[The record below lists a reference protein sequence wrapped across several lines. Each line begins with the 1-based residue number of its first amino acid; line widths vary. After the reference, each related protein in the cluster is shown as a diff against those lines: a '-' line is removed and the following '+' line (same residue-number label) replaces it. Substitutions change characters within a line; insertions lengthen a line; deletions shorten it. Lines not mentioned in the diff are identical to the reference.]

1 MGPIIGITAC
11 QEEQKIY
18 KTNNTYV
25 QAVVRAGG
33 IPVLLPVA
41 IPTADCEKAADL
53 LDGLLIPGGVD
64 MAPQYFGEQPP
75 KEVTCIDRELD
86 EFELELIR
94 KTAEKK
100 KPMLA
105 ICRGCQVVN
114 VAFGGTL
121 YQDIPTQCPEAHGH
135 YQDTAS
141 RSEGYHTVAVL
152 PGTLLAEALG
162 EGELLT
168 NSYHHQAV
176 KKLAP
181 GFSVC
186 ARAKDGLIEGIE
198 NRERGILGI
207 QWHPECME
215 ERYPRFRGLFSWLV
229 ERAAGKIN
237 ALD

>member
-11 QEEQKIY
+11 QQEQKIY
-18 KTNNTYV
+18 KTNNTYIR
-25 QAVVRAGG
+25 AVVRAGG
-33 IPVLLPVA
+33 IPVLLPTA
-41 IPTADCEKAADL
+41 ISLADCDKIAEL
-53 LDGLLIPGGVD
+53 VDGLLVPGGED

-86 EFELELIR
+86 EFELRLIR
-94 KTAEKK
+94 KVSDKG
-100 KPMLA
+100 KPMLC

-121 YQDIPTQCPEAHGH
+121 YQDIPTQCPQAHGH

-141 RSEGYHTVAVL
+141 RSEGYHTVTVL
-152 PGTLLAEALG
+152 PGTVLASALG
-162 EGELLT
+162 EEKLLT

-176 KKLAP
+176 KDLAP

-186 ARAKDGLIEGIE
+186 AKTEDGVIEGIE
-198 NRERGILGI
+198 NPEGSILGV

-215 ERYPRFRGLFSWLV
+215 ERYPVFRGLFSWLV
-229 ERAAGKIN
+229 KKAGQRT
-237 ALD
+237 

>member
-1 MGPIIGITAC
+1 MKPIIGITAC

-25 QAVVRAGG
+25 RAVVRAGG
-33 IPVLLPVA
+33 IPVLLPIA
-41 IPTADCEKAADL
+41 TPLEDCAKIAAL
-53 LDGLLIPGGVD
+53 VDGFLVPGGVD

-75 KEVTCIDRELD
+75 KEVTCIDRALD

-94 KTAEKK
+94 TTSAMG

-121 YQDIPTQCPEAHGH
+121 YQDIPTQCPQAHGH

-141 RSEGYHTVAVL
+141 RSEGYHTVTIT
-152 PGTLLAEALG
+152 PGTVLAAALG

-176 KKLAP
+176 KDLAP
-181 GFSVC
+181 GFRVC
-186 ARAKDGLIEGIE
+186 ARTGDGVIEGIE
-198 NRERGILGI
+198 KEDGSILGV

-215 ERYPRFRGLFSWLV
+215 ERYPVFRGLFSWLV
-229 ERAAGKIN
+229 ARAEGK
-237 ALD
+237 

>member
-1 MGPIIGITAC
+1 MRPIIGMTAC

-25 QAVVRAGG
+25 QAILRAGG
-33 IPVLLPVA
+33 IPVLLPIA
-41 IPTADCEKAADL
+41 NRPEDCGRLAAL
-53 LDGLLIPGGVD
+53 VDGLLIPGGVD
-64 MAPQYFGEQPP
+64 MAPQFFGQEPP
-75 KEVTCIDRELD
+75 REVTCIDRVLD
-86 EFELELIR
+86 TFELELIR
-94 KTAEKK
+94 QAVALH

-121 YQDIPTQCPEAHGH
+121 YQDIPTQCPQAGGH

-141 RSEGYHTVAVL
+141 RSEEYHTVEVL
-152 PGTLLAEALG
+152 PGTALAAALG

-176 KKLAP
+176 KDLAP
-181 GFSVC
+181 GFVVS
-186 ARAKDGLIEGIE
+186 ARAKDGIVEAIE
-198 NRERGILGI
+198 NRDGSILGV

-215 ERYPRFRGLFSWLV
+215 ERHPRFRQLFTAFV
-229 ERAAGKIN
+229 ARAAGEG
-237 ALD
+237 

>member
-1 MGPIIGITAC
+1 MRPIIGITAC
-11 QEEQKIY
+11 QEKDKIY
-18 KTNNTYV
+18 KTNNAYV
-25 QAVVRAGG
+25 RAVVKAGG
-33 IPVLLPVA
+33 IPVLLPIAV
-41 IPTADCEKAADL
+41 PLSDCEKLAAMV
-53 LDGLLIPGGVD
+53 DGLLVPGGVD

-94 KTAEKK
+94 QVSSLG

-121 YQDIPTQCPEAHGH
+121 YQDIPTQCPQAHGH

-141 RSEGYHTVAVL
+141 RSEGYHTVTVL
-152 PGTLLAEALG
+152 PGTALADALG

-176 KKLAP
+176 KDLAP

-186 ARAKDGLIEGIE
+186 ARTADGIIEGIE
-198 NRERGILGI
+198 NREGTILGV
-207 QWHPECME
+207 QWHPECMV

-229 ERAAGKIN
+229 AQAGGETEISE
-237 ALD
+237 

>member
-1 MGPIIGITAC
+1 MKPVIGITAC

-25 QAVVRAGG
+25 RAVVRAGG
-33 IPVLLPVA
+33 IPVLLPIA
-41 IPTADCEKAADL
+41 APLPDCGKLAAL
-53 LDGLLIPGGVD
+53 VDGLLIPGGVD
-64 MAPQYFGEQPP
+64 MAPQFFGEQPP
-75 KEVTCIDRELD
+75 KEVTRVDRELD

-94 KTAEKK
+94 QISARG

-121 YQDIPTQCPEAHGH
+121 YQDIPTQCPQAHGH

-141 RSEGYHTVAVL
+141 RSEGYHTVTVL
-152 PGTLLAEALG
+152 PGTVLASALG
-162 EGELLT
+162 EGDLLT

-176 KKLAP
+176 KDPAP

-186 ARAKDGLIEGIE
+186 ARTADGIIEGIE
-198 NRERGILGI
+198 SGDGNILGV

-229 ERAAGKIN
+229 ERAGRGLKASG
-237 ALD
+237 

>member
-1 MGPIIGITAC
+1 MRPVIGVTAC
-11 QEEQKIY
+11 QEDRKIY

-25 QAVVRAGG
+25 HAVIRAGG
-33 IPVLLPVA
+33 IPVLLPIA
-41 IPTADCEKAADL
+41 TPLEDCEKMAAL
-53 LDGLLIPGGVD
+53 LDGLLVPGGVD

-75 KEVTCIDRELD
+75 KEVTCVDRVLD

-94 KTAEKK
+94 QVSALG

-121 YQDIPTQCPEAHGH
+121 YQDIPTQCPQAHGH
-135 YQDTAS
+135 YQNTAD
-141 RSEGYHTVAVL
+141 RSEGYHTVNIY
-152 PGTLLAEALG
+152 PGTVLADALG

-176 KKLAP
+176 REPAP
-181 GFSVC
+181 GFRVN
-186 ARAKDGLIEGIE
+186 ARTGDGVIEGIE
-198 NRERGILGI
+198 NGDGSILGV

-215 ERYPRFRGLFSWLV
+215 ERYPRFRGLFRWLV
-229 ERAAGKIN
+229 EKAAQRIKISG
-237 ALD
+237 

>member
-1 MGPIIGITAC
+1 MKPVIGITAC

-18 KTNNTYV
+18 KTNSAYV

-33 IPVLLPVA
+33 IPVLLPIA
-41 IPTADCEKAADL
+41 APPADCAKTAAL

-75 KEVTCIDRELD
+75 KEVTCIDRTLD

-94 KTAEKK
+94 QTSALA

-121 YQDIPTQCPEAHGH
+121 WQDIPTQCPAAHGH
-135 YQDTAS
+135 YQNTAS
-141 RSEGYHTVAVL
+141 RSEGYHTVTVL
-152 PGTLLAEALG
+152 PGTLLAQVLG
-162 EGELLT
+162 EGELVT

-176 KKLAP
+176 KDLAP
-181 GFSVC
+181 GFAVG
-186 ARAKDGLIEGIE
+186 ARTGDGIVEGIE
-198 NRERGILGI
+198 NRDGGILGV

-215 ERYPRFRGLFSWLV
+215 ERYPVFRGLFSWLV
-229 ERAAGKIN
+229 EQASQKR
-237 ALD
+237 